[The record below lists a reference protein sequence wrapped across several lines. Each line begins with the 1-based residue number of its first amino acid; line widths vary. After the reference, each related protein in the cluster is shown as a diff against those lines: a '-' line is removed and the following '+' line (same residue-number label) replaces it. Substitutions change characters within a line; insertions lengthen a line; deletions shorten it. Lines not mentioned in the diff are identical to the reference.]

1 MSDAR
6 RAQGARNRPID
17 EQLKEF
23 GAAGERRCVEYFV
36 LGPRSKLRAFAAE
49 LRAMGFRTQVA
60 EGQLVASEM
69 LEVEAAVLE
78 ERAAFFE
85 LEAAKHGLE
94 FDGWGVALGEEVDP
108 DKPPPG
114 FRLPEPGGVWSV
126 ELGDGRFGYVHVL
139 GGSKSAGLFCQAL
152 KQTTEGV
159 VPDLRQLD
167 WNEPLYRQPV
177 LFDVH
182 MAGMTR
188 VGAHPPDSPAIAAKR
203 IYARW
208 AGPRQ
213 LDHLVDLGLLEVNPS
228 TPPDFSPEAI
238 AAYERR
244 RIEILSALEPIRLT
258 DWLLFEFAIG
268 RTGKARTVLNA
279 TPVPPDDPRLLQA
292 YPFGICRACD
302 VAAALSGRGVDAF
315 TLEDRVWT
323 V

>member
-1 MSDAR
+1 MGDAR
-6 RAQGARNRPID
+6 CARGARNRSIT
-17 EQLKEF
+17 EQLRESD
-23 GAAGERRCVEYFV
+23 AAGERRCVEYFV
-36 LGPRSKLRAFAAE
+36 LGPRSKLRAFGAE
-49 LRAMGFRTQVA
+49 LKAIGFRTRSA
-60 EGQLVASEM
+60 EGQLVASEV
-69 LEVEAAVLE
+69 LEVDAAVLE
-78 ERAAFFE
+78 ERTAFFE

-108 DKPPPG
+108 DKPPPA
-114 FRLPEPGGVWSV
+114 FKLPEPGGVWTV

-159 VPDLRQLD
+159 IPDVRQLD
-167 WNEPLYRQPV
+167 WGEPLYRQPV
-177 LFDVH
+177 LFDMH

-188 VGAHPPDSPAIAAKR
+188 VGAHPPDYAAIAAKG
-203 IYARW
+203 IYAKW
-208 AGPRQ
+208 AGPSQ
-213 LDHLVDLGLLEVNPS
+213 LDHLVGLGLLAVNSS

-244 RIEILSALEPIRLT
+244 RIDILSALEPIRLT
-258 DWLLFEFAIG
+258 DWQLFEFAIG

-292 YPFGICRACD
+292 YPFGTCRASD